1 MIDVI
6 SALKKM
12 WVMDISGWNRL
23 EKALNMNNNFSKF
36 ENFGLIA
43 DKNKRKAWAKAIFD
57 ELQQPSESKIT
68 VFDAEIDGF
77 SRVIQQILDNKT
89 MRDLC
94 QNDADLGEHITQ
106 EILEFINKSKKDFNQ
121 NNPYAAERELLEQFN
136 EINKSQFS
144 NSEIKDILRP
154 YFDELNALYKEIDV
168 NFYEKEFALM
178 RNDNKNEH
186 NFDSLKEHLLDK
198 WKGLLLKKEIAYQ
211 LNIIDEKRGYFCEE
225 LYHQIE
231 ELSRLKAVLSP
242 ITNEL
247 GRFWDMSKGD
257 WQHVNFDLLTQYADL
272 LKNDKA
278 LIQLADMLGRMQ
290 EAEKEY
296 EEKMFANTAI
306 KSEWKATHAHK
317 SELVGIRESD
327 DLSSM
332 LPSETA
338 LLSEPIMQT
347 IFFKKFVE
355 KKLQT
360 FDYQSTTLAVSD
372 KGVKGKHLKE
382 KQKGAFIICVDTSGS
397 MLGAPETVAKTLC
410 FALLKLAINQNR
422 KCYLISFSTEIKTLN
437 LTDLNNSMAAL
448 LQFLAMSFRGG
459 TDAAPSVH
467 AALKQLE
474 TEDYKKAD
482 VLMISD
488 FVMPKFASELSA
500 EIQKARN
507 NKTKFHSLVI
517 GNSSNKNVIADF
529 DNNWVYDPNNR
540 KSMITFVENLKRI

>member
-1 MIDVI
+1 
-6 SALKKM
+6 
-12 WVMDISGWNRL
+12 MDN
-23 EKALNMNNNFSKF
+23 KFSKF

-57 ELQQPSESKIT
+57 ELQQPSEKKIT

-77 SRVIQQILDNKT
+77 SGVIQQILDNKT

-94 QNDADLGEHITQ
+94 QNDANLAQHITQ
-106 EILEFINKSKKDFNQ
+106 EILEYINKAKKDFNQ
-121 NNPYAAERELLEQFN
+121 NNPYSAERELLEQFN
-136 EINKSQFS
+136 AINKLQFDKS
-144 NSEIKDILRP
+144 IIENKDVLRP
-154 YFDELNALYKEIDV
+154 FFDELNTLYQEIDV
-168 NFYEKEFALM
+168 NFYEKEFAIISE
-178 RNDNKNEH
+178 DNKDEH
-186 NFDSLKEHLLDK
+186 NFESLKEHLLDK

-225 LYHQIE
+225 LYHQMG
-231 ELSRLKAVLSP
+231 ELNRLKAVLSP

-272 LKNDKA
+272 LKQDDA
-278 LIQLADMLGRMQ
+278 LIQLANLLGRMQ

-296 EEKMFANTAI
+296 EEKKFANTAI

-327 DLSSM
+327 DLSSL

-360 FDYQSTTLAVSD
+360 FDYQSNTLSVSAQ
-372 KGVKGKHLKE
+372 GVKGKHLKE
-382 KQKGAFIICVDTSGS
+382 KQRGPFIICVDTSGS

-410 FALLKLAINQNR
+410 FAILKLAINQNR

-437 LTDLNNSMAAL
+437 LTDLNNSMTHL
-448 LQFLAMSFRGG
+448 LAFLAMSFRGG
-459 TDAAPSVH
+459 TDAAPSVK
-467 AALKQLE
+467 AALNQLE

-488 FVMPKFASELSA
+488 FVMPRFAPELSA
-500 EIQKARN
+500 EIQHARD

-540 KSMITFVENLKRI
+540 KSMITFVENLKKI

>member
-1 MIDVI
+1 M
-6 SALKKM
+6 S
-12 WVMDISGWNRL
+12 
-23 EKALNMNNNFSKF
+23 NNFSKF

-57 ELQQPSESKIT
+57 ELKQQPSKTKIE
-68 VFDAEIDGF
+68 VFDTEIDSF
-77 SRVIQQILDNKT
+77 SGVIQQILDNKT
-89 MRDLC
+89 MRTLC
-94 QNDADLGEHITQ
+94 QNDADLAQEITQ

-121 NNPYAAERELLEQFN
+121 NNPYSIERELLEQFN
-136 EINKSQFS
+136 ALSHLQF
-144 NSEIKDILRP
+144 NTAISEKKDVLRP
-154 YFDELNALYKEIDV
+154 YFDELNTLYQEIDID
-168 NFYEKEFALM
+168 FYEKEFDLI
-178 RNDNKNEH
+178 RNNTQDEETQNNHAQNNH

-198 WKGLLLKKEIAYQ
+198 WKGLLLKKEISYQ

-231 ELSRLKAVLSP
+231 ELNRLKSLLAP

-257 WQHVNFDLLTQYADL
+257 WQHVNFDLLTQYANL
-272 LKNDKA
+272 LNQDEA
-278 LIQLADMLGRMQ
+278 LIQLANMLGRMH

-296 EEKMFANTAI
+296 EEKNFANTAI
-306 KSEWKATHAHK
+306 KSEWKAPHAHK

-327 DLSSM
+327 DLSSL

-338 LLSEPIMQT
+338 LLSEPIIQT

-360 FDYQSTTLAVSD
+360 FDYQSKTFSVSD
-372 KGVKGKHLKE
+372 KGIKGKHLKE
-382 KQKGAFIICVDTSGS
+382 KQKGAIIICVDTSGS
-397 MLGAPETVAKTLC
+397 MLGAPERVAKTLC
-410 FALLKLAINQNR
+410 FALLKLALNQNR

-448 LQFLAMSFRGG
+448 LEFLAMSFRGG
-459 TDAAPSVH
+459 TDATPSVY

-488 FVMPKFASELSA
+488 FVMPKFAPELSA

-507 NKTKFHSLVI
+507 NQTKFHSLVI

-540 KSMITFVENLKRI
+540 KSMITFVEHLKKI